1 MSELTSNSLSRCPFC
16 GSDQLDVRHTTP
28 PVMEY
33 VKCLVCHACG
43 PNHEIAHWNERPTH
57 EPAPDATIKAA
68 AARVEKDLNDNDYV
82 PEYAADLRTLIAYA
96 RSTQPP
102 PVDAVAGFDVFRH
115 YVETNMPPNTVI
127 GNPNWWAQRLWKQA
141 VYAINEAR
149 SALTKCGDA

>member
-1 MSELTSNSLSRCPFC
+1 VDTGKPQVPSNSLSRCPFC

-57 EPAPDATIKAA
+57 E
-68 AARVEKDLNDNDYV
+68 
-82 PEYAADLRTLIAYA
+82 
-96 RSTQPP
+96 P